1 MNPSQNDIIIL
12 MVVAPLFASIIV
24 PIVGWRAKKLCY
36 PLTILAVLIS
46 LFSSLI
52 TVKTVLNHGP
62 VQYYLGGWKPPWG
75 IEFYIDHLSRR
86 HIFKKERRE

>member
-12 MVVAPLFASIIV
+12 MVVAPLFASIII

-36 PLTILAVLIS
+36 PLTILAVLTS
-46 LFSSLI
+46 LFASLI

-62 VQYYLGGWKPPWG
+62 VQYYLSV
-75 IEFYIDHLSRR
+75 ENLHMVR
-86 HIFKKERRE
+86 